1 MSVVTLASIK
11 GSPGVTTAA
20 LALAAAWPSGRK
32 VLLVE
37 ADPFGGDLAPRHG
50 STITAGLPSLFAAAR
65 RSLAPDAVWDH
76 VDHLPGGLPV
86 LFGLSGVQGATA
98 NEKAWP
104 VVAAALGGLDADV
117 VIDAG
122 RLLPNFAGGT
132 RQLLEQSDVL
142 VVVCDPTLE
151 GIVHLR
157 AALPSLVAEIRD
169 RRLLIVPTASGTYGG
184 SEIAATIGVG
194 VGPALP
200 DDRKAADALANR
212 RTVARLERTALLKWA
227 NAIVASWESRR
238 PTANQSTSRHLT
250 LKQPTAR
257 RVSSKA
263 TTRPVSLTKRSI
275 ASRQTTN
282 SVSARRAAN
291 RRRRTT
297 SRSPI
302 DDAASL
308 LAQCRYPPSLED
320 SVWDHGDAALT
331 VGAGSNGKAQQ

>member
-20 LALAAAWPSGRK
+20 LALAAAWPSARK

-50 STITAGLPSLFAAAR
+50 SSMTAGLPSLFAAAR
-65 RSLAPDAVWDH
+65 RSLAHDAVWDH
-76 VDHLPGGLPV
+76 VDHLPGGRPV

-117 VIDAG
+117 VVDAG
-122 RLLPNFAGGT
+122 RLLPNFAGGA
-132 RQLLEQSDVL
+132 RELLEHSDVL

-157 AALPSLVAEIRD
+157 AVLPSLVAEIRD
-169 RRLLIVPTASGTYGG
+169 RRLVIVPTAAGTYGG
-184 SEIAATIGVG
+184 AEIAATLGVTI
-194 VGPALP
+194 GPALP

-212 RTVARLERTALLKWA
+212 RTVARLERTALFKWA
-227 NAIVASWESRR
+227 NVFIRELGIEAPDSEPVDIEALGTETADREEGEVLRDDPTDVVDQTELRFPAGDKERACAPSSEQARPNHLEDPASV
-238 PTANQSTSRHLT
+238 LD
-250 LKQPTAR
+250 
-257 RVSSKA
+257 
-263 TTRPVSLTKRSI
+263 
-275 ASRQTTN
+275 
-282 SVSARRAAN
+282 
-291 RRRRTT
+291 
-297 SRSPI
+297 SP
-302 DDAASL
+302 A
-308 LAQCRYPPSLED
+308 SLED
-320 SVWDHGDAALT
+320 SVWEHGDAALA

>member
-1 MSVVTLASIK
+1 VSVVTLASIK

-20 LALAAAWPSGRK
+20 LALAAAWPSSRK

-104 VVAAALGGLDADV
+104 VVAAALGALDADV
-117 VIDAG
+117 VVDAG

-132 RQLLEQSDVL
+132 RELLEHSDVL

-184 SEIAATIGVG
+184 SEIAETLGVG

-200 DDRKAADALANR
+200 NDRKAADALANR

-227 NAIVASWESRR
+227 NAIIGELGIEAPDGEPLDIAPLDTKASDSEEALVEGDDPTEAVDQSELRFPADDKERVCAPNSEQAPPSRLGIAESVLDN
-238 PTANQSTSRHLT
+238 PA
-250 LKQPTAR
+250 
-257 RVSSKA
+257 
-263 TTRPVSLTKRSI
+263 
-275 ASRQTTN
+275 
-282 SVSARRAAN
+282 
-291 RRRRTT
+291 
-297 SRSPI
+297 
-302 DDAASL
+302 
-308 LAQCRYPPSLED
+308 SLED

-331 VGAGSNGKAQQ
+331 VAAGSNGKVQQ

>member
-1 MSVVTLASIK
+1 VSVVTLASIK

-20 LALAAAWPSGRK
+20 LALAAGWPSGRR

-37 ADPFGGDLAPRHG
+37 ADPFGGDLAPRH
-50 STITAGLPSLFAAAR
+50 SLTITAGLPSLFAAAR

-86 LFGLSGVQGATA
+86 LFGLSGAQGATA

-104 VVAAALGGLDADV
+104 VVAAALAGLDADV

-132 RQLLEQSDVL
+132 RELLEHSDVL
-142 VVVCDPTLE
+142 VVMCDPTLE

-157 AALPSLVAEIRD
+157 AALPSLVAEICD

-184 SEIAATIGVG
+184 SEIAATLGVS

-200 DDRKAADALANR
+200 DDRKGADALANR
-212 RTVARLERTALLKWA
+212 RTVARLERTALFKWA
-227 NAIVASWESRR
+227 NAFIRELGIEAPDGEPSDTAPLDPKASDRKEAVVEGDDRTEAVDQNELRFPADDKERACAASSEQAPSSHLGIAES
-238 PTANQSTSRHLT
+238 
-250 LKQPTAR
+250 
-257 RVSSKA
+257 VF
-263 TTRPVSLTKRSI
+263 
-275 ASRQTTN
+275 
-282 SVSARRAAN
+282 
-291 RRRRTT
+291 
-297 SRSPI
+297 

-308 LAQCRYPPSLED
+308 NESVSLED
-320 SVWDHGDAALT
+320 PVWDHGDPALT
-331 VGAGSNGKAQQ
+331 VGAGSNGRAQQ

>member
-20 LALAAAWPSGRK
+20 LALAAAWPSSRK

-184 SEIAATIGVG
+184 SEIAATLGVG

-212 RTVARLERTALLKWA
+212 RTVSRLERTALLKWA
-227 NAIVASWESRR
+227 NAIVAELGIEAPDSEPVDIEALGTETADREEGEVQGDDPTETLDQTELRFPADDKERACAPSSEQAPPNHLEDPAR
-238 PTANQSTSRHLT
+238 P
-250 LKQPTAR
+250 
-257 RVSSKA
+257 
-263 TTRPVSLTKRSI
+263 SL
-275 ASRQTTN
+275 
-282 SVSARRAAN
+282 
-291 RRRRTT
+291 
-297 SRSPI
+297 
-302 DDAASL
+302 DD
-308 LAQCRYPPSLED
+308 PGSLED
-320 SVWDHGDAALT
+320 SVWDHGDAALA

>member
-20 LALAAAWPSGRK
+20 LALAAAWPSGRR

-50 STITAGLPSLFAAAR
+50 STITHGLPSLFAAAR
-65 RSLAPDAVWDH
+65 RSLAPEAVWDH

-117 VIDAG
+117 VVDAG

-132 RQLLEQSDVL
+132 REILEHSDAL

-157 AALPSLVAEIRD
+157 AALPALLAEIRD
-169 RRLLIVPTASGTYGG
+169 RQLLIVPTASGTYGG
-184 SEIAATIGVG
+184 SEIAATLGVERRARSAPRSQGRRRIGQQAHRGATRAHRPLQVG
-194 VGPALP
+194 QHHRPRAGHRGAGP
-200 DDRKAADALANR
+200 R
-212 RTVARLERTALLKWA
+212 
-227 NAIVASWESRR
+227 
-238 PTANQSTSRHLT
+238 
-250 LKQPTAR
+250 
-257 RVSSKA
+257 
-263 TTRPVSLTKRSI
+263 TTRH
-275 ASRQTTN
+275 
-282 SVSARRAAN
+282 RRI
-291 RRRRTT
+291 R
-297 SRSPI
+297 
-302 DDAASL
+302 
-308 LAQCRYPPSLED
+308 
-320 SVWDHGDAALT
+320 H
-331 VGAGSNGKAQQ
+331 

>member
-20 LALAAAWPSGRK
+20 LALAAAWPSSRK
-32 VLLVE
+32 ILLVE

-117 VIDAG
+117 VVDAG

-132 RQLLEQSDVL
+132 RELLAHSDAVI
-142 VVVCDPTLE
+142 VVCDPTLE

-157 AALPSLVAEIRD
+157 AVLPSLVAEIRD
-169 RRLLIVPTASGTYGG
+169 RRLLVVPTASGTYGG
-184 SEIAATIGVG
+184 S
-194 VGPALP
+194 
-200 DDRKAADALANR
+200 R
-212 RTVARLERTALLKWA
+212 
-227 NAIVASWESRR
+227 SR
-238 PTANQSTSRHLT
+238 
-250 LKQPTAR
+250 
-257 RVSSKA
+257 
-263 TTRPVSLTKRSI
+263 
-275 ASRQTTN
+275 
-282 SVSARRAAN
+282 
-291 RRRRTT
+291 
-297 SRSPI
+297 
-302 DDAASL
+302 
-308 LAQCRYPPSLED
+308 
-320 SVWDHGDAALT
+320 
-331 VGAGSNGKAQQ
+331 

>member
-11 GSPGVTTAA
+11 GSPGVTTAS
-20 LALAAAWPSGRK
+20 LALAAAWPSSRK

-117 VIDAG
+117 VVDAG

-132 RQLLEQSDVL
+132 RELLEHSDVL

-184 SEIAATIGVG
+184 SEIAATLGVG

-212 RTVARLERTALLKWA
+212 RTVARLERTALFKWA
-227 NAIVASWESRR
+227 NAIVAELGIEAPDSEPLDIAPLDTKASDSEKALVEGDD
-238 PTANQSTSRHLT
+238 PTETLDQTELRFPADDKERACAPSSEQAPPNHLEI
-250 LKQPTAR
+250 P
-257 RVSSKA
+257 
-263 TTRPVSLTKRSI
+263 
-275 ASRQTTN
+275 ASVLDN
-282 SVSARRAAN
+282 
-291 RRRRTT
+291 
-297 SRSPI
+297 PG
-302 DDAASL
+302 
-308 LAQCRYPPSLED
+308 SLED
-320 SVWDHGDAALT
+320 SVWDHGDAALA

>member
-1 MSVVTLASIK
+1 MTVVTLGSIK

-20 LALAAAWPSGRK
+20 LALAAAWPSTRK

-50 STITAGLPSLFAAAR
+50 TTITAGLPSLFAAAR
-65 RSLAPDAVWDH
+65 RSLAPDVVWDH

-117 VIDAG
+117 VVDAG
-122 RLLPNFAGGT
+122 RLLPNFAGGA
-132 RQLLEQSDVL
+132 RELLEHSDVL

-157 AALPSLVAEIRD
+157 AALPSLVGEIRD
-169 RRLLIVPTASGTYGG
+169 RRLLVVPTASGTYGG
-184 SEIAATIGVG
+184 SEIAATLGVS

-212 RTVARLERTALLKWA
+212 RTVARLERTALFKWA
-227 NAIVASWESRR
+227 NAFIRELGIEAPDSEPVDTTPVDAEALDTETADREEGEVLGDDPTDVVDQTELRFPADDKERACVPSSEQAPPHRLEDPASVLES
-238 PTANQSTSRHLT
+238 P
-250 LKQPTAR
+250 
-257 RVSSKA
+257 
-263 TTRPVSLTKRSI
+263 
-275 ASRQTTN
+275 ASF
-282 SVSARRAAN
+282 
-291 RRRRTT
+291 
-297 SRSPI
+297 
-302 DDAASL
+302 
-308 LAQCRYPPSLED
+308 ED
-320 SVWDHGDAALT
+320 SVWDHGDAALA
-331 VGAGSNGKAQQ
+331 VGAGTNGKAQQ